1 MSLTRR
7 AVFSALAASS
17 AASLACMHNAMGE
30 QLPGG
35 LTLTPGCREGDGPT
49 IAQIEGPYFTPD
61 APLKRDLAADVST
74 GEPVLIGGF
83 VLDVRC
89 RPVSR
94 ALVQL
99 WQANQTG
106 AYDNQ
111 GFKLRGHQFADDTGL
126 WWFSTIVPG
135 LYPGRTRH
143 IHVKVQQAGGPV
155 LTTQLY
161 FPDEPRNRSD
171 SLFDARLLMRY
182 SNIDERRL
190 GRFDFVI

>member
-7 AVFSALAASS
+7 AVFSVLAASS
-17 AASLACMHNAMGE
+17 ATSLACMHNATGE
-30 QLPGG
+30 QSRGG
-35 LTLTPGCREGDGPT
+35 LTLTPGCREGDEPT
-49 IAQIEGPYFTPD
+49 IAQTEGPYFTPN

-74 GEPVLIGGF
+74 GEPVLIGGV

-111 GFKLRGHQFADDTGL
+111 GFKLRGHQFTDDMGL

-143 IHVKVQQAGGPV
+143 IHVKVRRAGGPV

-171 SLFDARLLMRY
+171 SLFDTRLLMRF
-182 SNIDERRL
+182 SNVDERRL

>member
-7 AVFSALAASS
+7 AVFSVLAASS
-17 AASLACMHNAMGE
+17 ATSLACMHNATGE
-30 QLPGG
+30 QLRGG
-35 LTLTPGCREGDGPT
+35 LTLTPECRDGDEPT
-49 IAQIEGPYFTPD
+49 IAQTEGPYFTPN

-74 GEPVLIGGF
+74 GEPVLIGGV

-94 ALVQL
+94 ALLQL

-111 GFKLRGHQFADDTGL
+111 GFKLRGHQFTDDMGL

-143 IHVKVQQAGGPV
+143 IHVKVRRAGGPV

-171 SLFDARLLMRY
+171 SLFDTRLLMRF
-182 SNIDERRL
+182 SNVDERRL